1 VISARLTGDDAA
13 QRRLKALGET
23 AGNGIARAIAK
34 LGIDLRNAVQQDKL
48 SGQVLRPRSGS
59 LRDGIAVRMD
69 QSRTG
74 VSATVYS
81 NVGYAAAQEFRFAG
95 RENVRANLRRVTMA
109 FGHPI
114 APATFGVN
122 AYSRSVDLPQSSFL
136 RSTLDDMA
144 SHIGAAID
152 DALREALQ

>member
-1 VISARLTGDDAA
+1 VISASLAGDDAA

-23 AGNGIARAIAK
+23 AGNGIARAITK
-34 LGIDLRNAVQQDKL
+34 LGIELRNSVQQDKL

-59 LRDGIAVRMD
+59 LRDGIAVQMD

-81 NVGYAAAQEFRFAG
+81 NVVYAAAQEFGFAG
-95 RENVRANLRRVTMA
+95 RENVRASLRRVTMA

-114 APATFGVN
+114 TPATVSVN
-122 AYSRSVDLPQSSFL
+122 AYSRRSDLPQRSFL
-136 RSTLDDMA
+136 RSSLDDMA
-144 SHIGAAID
+144 SHIGTAVD

>member
-1 VISARLTGDDAA
+1 MISARLAGDDAA

-23 AGNGIARAIAK
+23 AGNGIARAITK
-34 LGIDLRNAVQQDKL
+34 LGIERKNAVQQDKL

-74 VSATVYS
+74 VSATAYS
-81 NVGYAAAQEFRFAG
+81 NVVYAAAQEFGFAG
-95 RENVRANLRRVTMA
+95 RENVRASLRRVTMA

-114 APATFGVN
+114 TPATVSVN
-122 AYSRSVDLPQSSFL
+122 AYSRRLDLPQRSFL
-136 RSTLDDMA
+136 RSSLDDMA
-144 SHIGAAID
+144 SHIGTAVD